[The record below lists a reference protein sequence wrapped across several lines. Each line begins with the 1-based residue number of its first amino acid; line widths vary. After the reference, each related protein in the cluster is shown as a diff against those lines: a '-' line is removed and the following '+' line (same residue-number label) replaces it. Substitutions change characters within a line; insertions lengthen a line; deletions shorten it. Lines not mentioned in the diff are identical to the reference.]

1 MYRLKDI
8 IVLLQIRFC
17 LNLNKIPLEPCF
29 VPRIL
34 NWIFPRVWVNS
45 NKYLHNAILWP
56 KKIPRSYIHYVLSFL
71 EQILQ
76 NKILYIIYNSCYSLV
91 DNGNYWNST
100 CFSRHRTTIIIV
112 EEINILECIWG
123 KIIFFVLVS

>member
-1 MYRLKDI
+1 ML
-8 IVLLQIRFC
+8 FC
-17 LNLNKIPLEPCF
+17 DQ
-29 VPRIL
+29 
-34 NWIFPRVWVNS
+34 
-45 NKYLHNAILWP
+45 

-91 DNGNYWNST
+91 DTGNYWNST

-112 EEINILECIWG
+112 EEINMLECIWE
-123 KIIFFVLVS
+123 KIIIFCVGVIAISIDFVILF